1 MRAVII
7 GCGYVGRVLGSILLA
22 GGHDVTGVARSD
34 SSLTAIRRRGITPR
48 EADVTTPETID
59 ALPDADWVIVAVSS
73 GGGDAAA
80 AQAVF
85 QEGLATVIDSYADRG
100 DPPDRIIYTSSS
112 SVYGDRGG
120 RWVDETDA
128 PDPQTSKTTI
138 LARAE
143 EVAVEQSGVSGID
156 GTVCRFAGLYGPDR
170 YRLDRYLDE
179 TVTTGY
185 LNLVHRVD
193 AAGAIAHLLRAGRG
207 RGEVINIVDDAPTDR
222 YHLAFTLAQMAGVRP
237 PDRRLLA
244 DRLADPSMSEAGR
257 RRLAAQK
264 RVSNAKL
271 RSLGYRLRYPTF
283 RSGYATPIAQRLR
296 A

>member
-22 GGHDVTGVARSD
+22 GGHEVTGVARSD
-34 SSLTAIRRRGITPR
+34 RSLSSIRRRGITPQQG
-48 EADVTTPETID
+48 DVTAPETID

-73 GGGDAAA
+73 GGGDASAA
-80 AQAVF
+80 HTVF
-85 QEGLATVIDSYADRG
+85 QEGLLTVIDSFADRV

-112 SVYGDRGG
+112 SVYGDRDGG
-120 RWVDETDA
+120 WVDETDT
-128 PDPQTSKTTI
+128 PDPPTSKTMV

-143 EVAVEQSGVSGID
+143 EIAVEQSAASGID
-156 GTVCRFAGLYGPDR
+156 GTVCRFAGLYGPHR
-170 YRLDRYLDE
+170 YRLDRYLGE

-222 YHLAFTLAQMAGVRP
+222 HRLAVTLAQMAGHRP
-237 PDRRLLA
+237 PDRRLLG
-244 DRLADPSMSEAGR
+244 DRLAEPSLSEAAR
-257 RRLAAQK
+257 QRLAAQK

-283 RSGYATPIAQRLR
+283 RSGYATPIAQRVR
-296 A
+296 S